1 MRTTI
6 TSHGGFDEG
15 FESERKKKEEKD

>member
-1 MRTTI
+1 MRTTM
-6 TSHGGFDEG
+6 SSNGGFDEG